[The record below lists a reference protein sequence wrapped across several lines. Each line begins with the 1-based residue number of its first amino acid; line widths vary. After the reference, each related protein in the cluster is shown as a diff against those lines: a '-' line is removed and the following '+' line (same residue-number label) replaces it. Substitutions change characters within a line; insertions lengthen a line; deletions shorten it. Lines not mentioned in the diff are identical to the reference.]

1 MDDVITIDD
10 VTPMTMLIYVI
21 PFGDIILWYKD
32 TFLKILNHDLTEN
45 IQMLIGL
52 KLDWHQ
58 LCQN

>member
-10 VTPMTMLIYVI
+10 VTPMTMLICVI
-21 PFGDIILWYKD
+21 PFGDIILWYND
-32 TFLKILNHDLTEN
+32 TFLKILNQELTEN